1 MRKRI
6 ALLIIL
12 AGLTA
17 LFAFASC
24 GGHGRVQRALD
35 VSTSP
40 AASGT
45 SNTFMLEQVSEG
57 GKLTAT
63 LQAKGFFDLYQVAGE
78 LRYDES
84 ALELESV
91 SQGAFLGAPPD
102 VIFFQR
108 GGEGRIPFAITR
120 RMISAGPTGAGVI
133 LQAHFRIKGTL
144 PERPVWV
151 GEKLLAR
158 DSLRHPIDANVVGG
172 AK

>member
-1 MRKRI
+1 MRIRI
-6 ALLIIL
+6 SLLTIL
-12 AGLTA
+12 AVLTA
-17 LFAFASC
+17 LIAFASC
-24 GGHGRVQRALD
+24 GGHGRAQRALD
-35 VSTSP
+35 TSTNP
-40 AASGT
+40 AASGA
-45 SNTFMLEQVSEG
+45 SNTFALEQASEG

-63 LQAKGFFDLYQVAGE
+63 LNAQGFFDLYQVAGE
-78 LRYDES
+78 LGYDHG

-120 RMISAGPTGAGVI
+120 RNISAGSTGAGVI
-133 LQAHFRIKGTL
+133 LQAHFRIKATL
-144 PERPVWV
+144 PEKAVWI

-158 DSLRHPIDANVVGG
+158 DSLRHAIDASVVGG

>member
-1 MRKRI
+1 MRIRI

-24 GGHGRVQRALD
+24 GGHGRAQRALD
-35 VSTSP
+35 TSANP
-40 AASGT
+40 AASGA
-45 SNTFMLEQVSEG
+45 SNTFTLEQVSEG

-63 LQAKGFFDLYQVAGE
+63 LQAQGFFDLYQVAGE
-78 LRYDES
+78 IGYDQS

-102 VIFFQR
+102 VIFFQS

-120 RMISAGPTGAGVI
+120 RMISAGSTGAGAI
-133 LQAHFRIKGTL
+133 IEAKFRIKGTL
-144 PERPVWV
+144 PEKPVWV
-151 GEKLLAR
+151 GEKLLAN
-158 DSLRHPIDANVVGG
+158 DSLRHKIEVKVEGG